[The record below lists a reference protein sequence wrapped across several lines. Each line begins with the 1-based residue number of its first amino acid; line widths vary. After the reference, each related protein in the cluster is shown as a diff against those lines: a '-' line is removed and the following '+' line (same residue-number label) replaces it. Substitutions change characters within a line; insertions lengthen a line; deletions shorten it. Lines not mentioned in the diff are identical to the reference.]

1 VERDKEFVAS
11 GREKLTSALARGI
24 FGLRWL
30 FVRPLTFNTFYNH
43 FDVESLKPR
52 ETDPYRTP
60 FQTDRDR
67 IIYSSAF
74 RRLQAKTQVFL
85 SGEFDF
91 YRTRLTHSLEVA
103 QIGRAICSF
112 LKQTSP
118 FLNEAFFVDA
128 DLVEAVCLTHDL
140 GHSPFGHAGERT
152 LHDLMRKFGGF
163 EGNAQSLQII
173 AETIYPG
180 VDSRRGM
187 NPTRSFIDGIL
198 KYKTLFSERPEAPNH
213 FIYDEQ
219 AELRSFVLPGI
230 DLLAIPDLN
239 RFRSLECEI
248 MDWADDTA
256 YCLND
261 LVDSINAGFL
271 RFERVQRWAE
281 TQNLQDEQALH
292 AETVLSAI
300 RDRKAESRFSRKIG
314 IFIRSCSLVERSAP
328 LSASTN
334 RYRFS
339 LWIEPFA
346 RTEAE
351 FYKRLSQ
358 DLVFDHSQLHQLE
371 RKGRVILEGIFHA
384 FSKCYLGNDDTRL
397 LPESFDRIIRLRP
410 DSRTRARALC
420 DYIAG
425 MTDGFAIRTYKR
437 LFDPDFGSI
446 LDLG

>member
-1 VERDKEFVAS
+1 V
-11 GREKLTSALARGI
+11 
-24 FGLRWL
+24 
-30 FVRPLTFNTFYNH
+30 VRPLTENSFYNE
-43 FDVESLKPR
+43 FDLESL
-52 ETDPYRTP
+52 YRSA

-103 QIGRAICSF
+103 QIGRSISSF

-118 FLNEAFFVDA
+118 FLREDFFIDP
-128 DLVEAVCLTHDL
+128 DLVEAICLTHDL

-152 LHDLMRKFGGF
+152 LHQLMKQFGGF

-173 AETIYPG
+173 TKTIYPG

-187 NPTRSFIDGIL
+187 NPTRAFIDGIL
-198 KYKTLFSERPEAPNH
+198 KYKRLFREDSAALNQ

-219 AELRSFVLPGI
+219 EYLRNFVLANTDSSTI
-230 DLLAIPDLN
+230 CDLN
-239 RFRSLECEI
+239 HFRSLECEI

-261 LVDSINAGFL
+261 LVDSMNAGFL
-271 RFERVQRWAE
+271 RFERVKRWAE
-281 TQNLQDEQALH
+281 VQNLQGEQARH
-292 AETVLSAI
+292 AEMILSVI
-300 RDRKAESRFSRKIG
+300 REGKAEARFSKKIG
-314 IFIRSCSLVERSAP
+314 SFIRCCALIERTPPTSLT
-328 LSASTN
+328 TN
-334 RYRFS
+334 RYRFG
-339 LWIEPFA
+339 LLVDPA
-346 RTEAE
+346 VRVEAD

-358 DLVFDHSQLHQLE
+358 ELVFDHSQLHQLE
-371 RKGRVILEGIFHA
+371 RKGRVILEGIFEA
-384 FSKCYLGNDDTRL
+384 FSESYLNDHGFRL
-397 LPESFDRIIRLRP
+397 MPESFDRIIRLEKDRQA
-410 DSRTRARALC
+410 RARILC

-437 LFDPDFGSI
+437 LYDPDFGSL

>member
-1 VERDKEFVAS
+1 
-11 GREKLTSALARGI
+11 
-24 FGLRWL
+24 
-30 FVRPLTFNTFYNH
+30 VRPLTLNTFYNS
-43 FDVESLKPR
+43 FDVECLRSR
-52 ETDPYRTP
+52 EVDDYRTP

-103 QIGRAICSF
+103 QIGRSICSF

-118 FLNEAFFVDA
+118 FLNETFFVDP

-152 LHDLMRKFGGF
+152 LHDLMKKFGGF

-173 AETIYPG
+173 SETIYPG
-180 VDSRRGM
+180 LESRRGM

-198 KYKTLFSERPEAPNH
+198 KYKTLFAENLEALNH

-219 AELRSFVLPGI
+219 AYLRSFVLGEAQLSDI
-230 DLLAIPDLN
+230 QDLN

-281 TQNLQDEQALH
+281 MQNLRGDQAQH

-300 RDRKAESRFSRKIG
+300 RERKAESRFSRKIG
-314 IFIRSCSLVERSAP
+314 AFIRSCSLFERATT
-328 LSASTN
+328 LSQTTN
-334 RYRFS
+334 RYRFG
-339 LWIEPFA
+339 LLIEPFA

-371 RKGRVILEGIFHA
+371 RKARVILEGIFRV
-384 FSKCYLGNDDTRL
+384 FSECYLEDGSTRL
-397 LPESFDRIIRLRP
+397 LPESFDRIIRLKR
-410 DSRTRARALC
+410 DSRTRARTLC

>member
-1 VERDKEFVAS
+1 VVRL
-11 GREKLTSALARGI
+11 LTENG
-24 FGLRWL
+24 
-30 FVRPLTFNTFYNH
+30 FYNQ
-43 FDVESLKPR
+43 FDFECLERRDSD
-52 ETDPYRTP
+52 EYRTA

-103 QIGRAICSF
+103 QIGRSISSF

-118 FLNEAFFVDA
+118 FLKEDFFIDP
-128 DLVEAVCLTHDL
+128 DLVEGICLTHDL

-152 LHDLMRKFGGF
+152 LHQLMKQFGGF
-163 EGNAQSLQII
+163 EGNAQSLRII

-180 VDSRRGM
+180 LDSRRGM
-187 NPTRSFIDGIL
+187 NPTRAFIDGIL
-198 KYKTLFSERPEAPNH
+198 KYKRLFRENSTAPNQ

-219 AELRSFVLPGI
+219 EYLRTFVLGEI
-230 DLLAIPDLN
+230 DSSEMGEPN
-239 RFRSLECEI
+239 NFRSLECEI

-261 LVDSINAGFL
+261 LMDSMNAGFL
-271 RFERVQRWAE
+271 RVERVNHWAE
-281 TQNLQDEQALH
+281 QQNLQGDLARH
-292 AETVLSAI
+292 AETILSAI
-300 RDRKAESRFSRKIG
+300 REGKAEARFSKKIG
-314 IFIRSCSLVERSAP
+314 SFIRCCSLIERSRP
-328 LSASTN
+328 PFLTTN

-339 LWIEPFA
+339 LLVEPA
-346 RTEAE
+346 VRAEAD

-358 DLVFDHSQLHQLE
+358 ELVFDHPQLHQLE
-371 RKGRVILEGIFHA
+371 RKARVILEGIFEA
-384 FSKCYLGNDDTRL
+384 FAESYLNANTSRL
-397 LPESFDRIIRLRP
+397 MPESFDRIIRLKEDR
-410 DSRTRARALC
+410 RARARVLC

-437 LFDPDFGSI
+437 LYDPDFGSL

>member
-1 VERDKEFVAS
+1 V
-11 GREKLTSALARGI
+11 T
-24 FGLRWL
+24 
-30 FVRPLTFNTFYNH
+30 PLTLNSFYNK
-43 FDVESLKPR
+43 FDVETLERR
-52 ETDPYRTP
+52 EPDDYRTP

-103 QIGRAICSF
+103 QIGRSICSF

-118 FLNEAFFVDA
+118 FLNDDFFVDP
-128 DLVEAVCLTHDL
+128 DLVEAICLAHDI

-152 LHDLMRKFGGF
+152 LHHLMRQYGGF
-163 EGNAQSLQII
+163 EGNAQSLHII

-180 VDSRRGM
+180 ADSRRGM
-187 NPTRSFIDGIL
+187 NPTRAFIDGIL
-198 KYKTLFSERPEAPNH
+198 KYKRLFREQPEAPNQ

-219 AELRSFVLPGI
+219 AYLRGFVLGEI
-230 DLLAIPDLN
+230 DPDTLTDLN

-248 MDWADDTA
+248 MDWADDSA

-271 RFERVQRWAE
+271 RFESVQRWAE
-281 TQNLQDEQALH
+281 DQNLRGEQAQH

-300 RDRKAESRFSRKIG
+300 RERKAEARFSKKIG
-314 IFIRSCSLVERSAP
+314 AFIRSCSLAERSP
-328 LSASTN
+328 PVLTTTN
-334 RYRFS
+334 RYHLR
-339 LWIEPFA
+339 LLIEPAVRF
-346 RTEAE
+346 EAD

-358 DLVFDHSQLHQLE
+358 ELVFDHSQLHQLE
-371 RKGRVILEGIFHA
+371 RKGRVILEGIFEA
-384 FSKCYLGNDDTRL
+384 FSESYLGQSGLRIM
-397 LPESFDRIIRLRP
+397 PESVDRMMQLKHDR
-410 DSRTRARALC
+410 RARARLLC

-437 LFDPDFGSI
+437 LYDPGFGSL

>member
-1 VERDKEFVAS
+1 M
-11 GREKLTSALARGI
+11 T
-24 FGLRWL
+24 
-30 FVRPLTFNTFYNH
+30 PLTLNGFYNK
-43 FDVESLKPR
+43 FDVESLERR
-52 ETDPYRTP
+52 EPDDYRTP

-103 QIGRAICSF
+103 QIGRSICSF

-118 FLNEAFFVDA
+118 FLDDNFFVDP
-128 DLVEAVCLTHDL
+128 DLVEAICLTHDI

-152 LHDLMRKFGGF
+152 LHHLMKQYGGF
-163 EGNAQSLQII
+163 EGNAQSLHII
-173 AETIYPG
+173 VDTIYPG
-180 VDSRRGM
+180 LDSRRGM
-187 NPTRSFIDGIL
+187 NPTRAFMDGIF
-198 KYKTLFSERPEAPNH
+198 KYKRLFREDPEALNQ

-219 AELRSFVLPGI
+219 AYLRTFVLGEI
-230 DLLAIPDLN
+230 DPDKIPDLN
-239 RFRSLECEI
+239 HFRSLECEI
-248 MDWADDTA
+248 MDWADDSA

-281 TQNLQDEQALH
+281 CQNLRGEQAQH

-300 RDRKAESRFSRKIG
+300 RERKAESRFSKKIG
-314 IFIRSCSLVERSAP
+314 TFIRSCSLGERST
-328 LSASTN
+328 SASTITN
-334 RYRFS
+334 RYRFH
-339 LWIEPFA
+339 LLIDPAVRIEA
-346 RTEAE
+346 D

-358 DLVFDHSQLHQLE
+358 ELVFDHSQLHQLE
-371 RKGRVILEGIFHA
+371 RKGRVILEGIFEA
-384 FSKCYLGNDDTRL
+384 FSESYLSQSGLRIM
-397 LPESFDRIIRLRP
+397 PESFDRIIRLTQDR
-410 DSRTRARALC
+410 RARARVLC

-437 LFDPDFGSI
+437 LFDPGFGSI

>member
-1 VERDKEFVAS
+1 
-11 GREKLTSALARGI
+11 
-24 FGLRWL
+24 
-30 FVRPLTFNTFYNH
+30 VRPLTLNTFYNS
-43 FDVESLKPR
+43 FDVECLRSR
-52 ETDPYRTP
+52 EVDDYRTP

-103 QIGRAICSF
+103 QIGRSICSF

-118 FLNEAFFVDA
+118 FLNETFFVDP

-152 LHDLMRKFGGF
+152 LHDLMKKFGGF

-173 AETIYPG
+173 SETIYPSLE
-180 VDSRRGM
+180 SRRGM

-198 KYKTLFSERPEAPNH
+198 KYKTLFAENLEALNH

-219 AELRSFVLPGI
+219 AYLRSFVLGEAQLSDI
-230 DLLAIPDLN
+230 QDLN

-281 TQNLQDEQALH
+281 MQNLRGDQAQH

-300 RDRKAESRFSRKIG
+300 RERKAESRFSRKIG
-314 IFIRSCSLVERSAP
+314 AFIRSCSLFERATT
-328 LSASTN
+328 LSQTTN
-334 RYRFS
+334 RYRFG
-339 LWIEPFA
+339 LLIEPFA

-371 RKGRVILEGIFHA
+371 RKARVILEGIFRV
-384 FSKCYLGNDDTRL
+384 FSECYLEDGSTRL
-397 LPESFDRIIRLRP
+397 LPESFDRIIRLKR
-410 DSRTRARALC
+410 DSRTRARTLC

>member
-1 VERDKEFVAS
+1 
-11 GREKLTSALARGI
+11 
-24 FGLRWL
+24 
-30 FVRPLTFNTFYNH
+30 VRPLTLNTFYNT
-43 FDVESLKPR
+43 FDIECLQLR
-52 ETDPYRTP
+52 ETDDYRTP

-103 QIGRAICSF
+103 QIGRSICSF

-118 FLNEAFFVDA
+118 FLNEEFFVDP

-152 LHDLMRKFGGF
+152 LHDLMKKFGGF

-173 AETIYPG
+173 SETIYPG
-180 VDSRRGM
+180 LESRRGM
-187 NPTRSFIDGIL
+187 NPTRSFIDGVL
-198 KYKTLFSERPEAPNH
+198 KYKTLFGEKPEAMNH

-219 AELRSFVLPGI
+219 SYLRSFVFADTPLH
-230 DLLAIPDLN
+230 DVPDLN
-239 RFRSLECEI
+239 RCRSVECEI

-271 RFERVQRWAE
+271 RFERIQRWAE
-281 TQNLQDEQALH
+281 TQNLRGDQAQH
-292 AETVLSAI
+292 AETVLAAI
-300 RDRKAESRFSRKIG
+300 RERKAESRFSRKIG
-314 IFIRSCSLVERSAP
+314 AFIRSCSLFERSTP
-328 LSASTN
+328 LSRATN
-334 RYRFS
+334 RYRFG

-346 RTEAE
+346 RAEAE

-371 RKGRVILEGIFHA
+371 RKGRVILEGIFRA
-384 FSKCYLGNDDTRL
+384 FSECYLGNADTRL
-397 LPESFDRIIRLRP
+397 LPESFDRIIRMQS
-410 DSRTRARALC
+410 DSRTRARTLC

>member
-1 VERDKEFVAS
+1 M
-11 GREKLTSALARGI
+11 
-24 FGLRWL
+24 
-30 FVRPLTFNTFYNH
+30 RPLTPNTFYNH
-43 FDVESLKPR
+43 FDAECLQPR
-52 ETDPYRTP
+52 EVDDYRTP

-103 QIGRAICSF
+103 QIGRSICAF

-118 FLNEAFFVDA
+118 FLNDEFFVDP
-128 DLVEAVCLTHDL
+128 DLVEAACLTHDL

-152 LHDLMRKFGGF
+152 LHELMKKFGGF
-163 EGNAQSLQII
+163 EGNAQTLQII
-173 AETIYPG
+173 SEIIYPG
-180 VDSRRGM
+180 LESRRGM
-187 NPTRSFIDGIL
+187 NPTRSFLDGIL
-198 KYKTLFSERPEAPNH
+198 KYKALFSEHPEALNH

-219 AELRSFVLPGI
+219 AYLRSFVLAGTE
-230 DLLAIPDLN
+230 LRHIPDLN

-281 TQNLQDEQALH
+281 IQNLKGDQAKH

-300 RDRKAESRFSRKIG
+300 RERKAESRFSRKIG
-314 IFIRSCSLVERSAP
+314 TFIRSCSLFERTTP
-328 LSASTN
+328 LSQTTN
-334 RYRFS
+334 RYRFGLS
-339 LWIEPFA
+339 IEPYA

-371 RKGRVILEGIFHA
+371 RKGRVILEGIFLA
-384 FSKCYLGNDDTRL
+384 FSDCYLKNGESRL
-397 LPESFDRIIRLRP
+397 LPESFDRIIRSKT
-410 DSRTRARALC
+410 DVRAKARILC

-446 LDLG
+446 LDLGR

>member
-1 VERDKEFVAS
+1 VRS
-11 GREKLTSALARGI
+11 LTLNS
-24 FGLRWL
+24 
-30 FVRPLTFNTFYNH
+30 FYNS
-43 FDVESLKPR
+43 FDVECLHTR
-52 ETDPYRTP
+52 EADDYRTP

-103 QIGRAICSF
+103 QIGRSICSF

-118 FLNEAFFVDA
+118 FLNEEFFVDP

-152 LHDLMRKFGGF
+152 LHDLMKEFGGF

-173 AETIYPG
+173 SETIYPG
-180 VDSRRGM
+180 LESRRGM

-198 KYKTLFSERPEAPNH
+198 KYKTLFNENPEALNH

-219 AELRSFVLPGI
+219 AYLRSFVLGSVQPS
-230 DLLAIPDLN
+230 DIPDLN

-271 RFERVQRWAE
+271 RFERVQQWAE
-281 TQNLQDEQALH
+281 MQNLRGDQARH

-300 RDRKAESRFSRKIG
+300 REGKAESRFSRKIG
-314 IFIRSCSLVERSAP
+314 TFIRSCSLFERTTP
-328 LSASTN
+328 LSRSTN
-334 RYRFS
+334 RYRFG
-339 LWIEPFA
+339 LQTEPFV
-346 RTEAE
+346 RTEAD

-371 RKGRVILEGIFHA
+371 RKSHVILEGIFRV
-384 FSKCYLGNDDTRL
+384 FSDCYLENGSSRL
-397 LPESFDRIIRLRP
+397 LPESFDRIIRLKQDP
-410 DSRTRARALC
+410 RTRARALC

>member
-1 VERDKEFVAS
+1 VVRH
-11 GREKLTSALARGI
+11 LAE
-24 FGLRWL
+24 
-30 FVRPLTFNTFYNH
+30 NSFYNH
-43 FDVESLKPR
+43 FDGECLHRR
-52 ETDPYRTP
+52 EPDEYRTA

-103 QIGRAICSF
+103 QIGRSISSF

-118 FLNEAFFVDA
+118 FLKEDFFIDP
-128 DLVEAVCLTHDL
+128 DLVEGICLTHDL

-152 LHDLMRKFGGF
+152 LHQLMKPFGGF

-173 AETIYPG
+173 TETIYPG
-180 VDSRRGM
+180 SDARRGM
-187 NPTRSFIDGIL
+187 NPSRAFIDGIL
-198 KYKTLFSERPEAPNH
+198 KYKRLFREDSAAANQ

-219 AELRSFVLPGI
+219 ESLRTFVLGDAALSKI
-230 DLLAIPDLN
+230 ADLN
-239 RFRSLECEI
+239 HFRSLECEI

-261 LVDSINAGFL
+261 LLDSINAGFL
-271 RFERVQRWAE
+271 RLERVKRWAE
-281 TQNLQDEQALH
+281 RQNLEGDLARH
-292 AETVLSAI
+292 AETILSVI
-300 RDRKAESRFSRKIG
+300 RDGKAEARFGKKIG
-314 IFIRSCSLVERSAP
+314 SFIRCCSLIERSTPAS
-328 LSASTN
+328 LSTN

-339 LWIEPFA
+339 LSVDPA
-346 RTEAE
+346 VRAEAD

-358 DLVFDHSQLHQLE
+358 ELVFDHSQLHQME
-371 RKGRVILEGIFHA
+371 RKGRVILEGIFEA
-384 FSKCYLGNDDTRL
+384 FAESYLDGDGLRL
-397 LPESFDRIIRLRP
+397 MPESFDRIIRLKQDR
-410 DSRTRARALC
+410 RARARVVC

-437 LFDPDFGSI
+437 LYDPDFGSL

>member
-1 VERDKEFVAS
+1 M
-11 GREKLTSALARGI
+11 T
-24 FGLRWL
+24 
-30 FVRPLTFNTFYNH
+30 PLTLNGFYNK
-43 FDVESLKPR
+43 FDVESLERR
-52 ETDPYRTP
+52 EPDDYRTP

-103 QIGRAICSF
+103 QIGRSICSF

-118 FLNEAFFVDA
+118 FLDDNFFVDP
-128 DLVEAVCLTHDL
+128 DLVEAICLTHDI

-152 LHDLMRKFGGF
+152 LHHLMKQYGGF
-163 EGNAQSLQII
+163 EGNAQSLHII
-173 AETIYPG
+173 VDTIYPG
-180 VDSRRGM
+180 LDSRRGM
-187 NPTRSFIDGIL
+187 NPTRAFIDGIF
-198 KYKTLFSERPEAPNH
+198 KYKRLFREDPEALNQ

-219 AELRSFVLPGI
+219 AYLRTFVLAEI
-230 DLLAIPDLN
+230 DPDKIPDLN
-239 RFRSLECEI
+239 HFRSLECEI
-248 MDWADDTA
+248 MDWADDSA

-281 TQNLQDEQALH
+281 CQNLRGEQAQH

-300 RDRKAESRFSRKIG
+300 RERKAESRFSKKIG
-314 IFIRSCSLVERSAP
+314 AFIRSCSLGERSA
-328 LSASTN
+328 SALTTTN
-334 RYRFS
+334 RYRFH
-339 LWIEPFA
+339 LLIDPAVRIEA
-346 RTEAE
+346 D

-358 DLVFDHSQLHQLE
+358 ELVFDHSQLHQLE
-371 RKGRVILEGIFHA
+371 RKGRVILEGIFEA
-384 FSKCYLGNDDTRL
+384 FSESYLSQSGLRIM
-397 LPESFDRIIRLRP
+397 PESFDRIIRLKNDR
-410 DSRTRARALC
+410 RARARVLC

-437 LFDPDFGSI
+437 LFDPGFGSI

>member
-1 VERDKEFVAS
+1 MVR
-11 GREKLTSALARGI
+11 RLTE
-24 FGLRWL
+24 
-30 FVRPLTFNTFYNH
+30 NNFYNK
-43 FDVESLKPR
+43 FDLESLDRR
-52 ETDPYRTP
+52 ELDAYRTA

-103 QIGRAICSF
+103 QIGRSISSF

-118 FLNEAFFVDA
+118 FLNEDFFIDP
-128 DLVEAVCLTHDL
+128 DLVEGVCLTHDL

-152 LHDLMRKFGGF
+152 LHQLMKQFGGF

-180 VDSRRGM
+180 SDSRRGM
-187 NPTRSFIDGIL
+187 NSTRAFIDGIL
-198 KYKTLFSERPEAPNH
+198 KYKKLFREDSESPNH

-219 AELRSFVLPGI
+219 EYLRTFVLGDTDFAQI
-230 DLLAIPDLN
+230 DDLN
-239 RFRSLECEI
+239 HFRSLECEI

-261 LVDSINAGFL
+261 LVDSMNAGFL
-271 RFERVQRWAE
+271 RFERVKRWAE
-281 TQNLQDEQALH
+281 DQSLQGDLARY
-292 AETVLSAI
+292 AETILSVI
-300 RDRKAESRFSRKIG
+300 RDGKAEARFGKKIG
-314 IFIRSCSLVERSAP
+314 SFIRCCSLTERSTP
-328 LSASTN
+328 ASSITN
-334 RYRFS
+334 RYRFG
-339 LWIEPFA
+339 LFVDPA
-346 RTEAE
+346 VRAEAD

-358 DLVFDHSQLHQLE
+358 ELVFDHSQLHQLE
-371 RKGRVILEGIFHA
+371 RKGRVILEGIFEA
-384 FSKCYLGNDDTRL
+384 FSESYLNGNGLRI
-397 LPESFDRIIRLRP
+397 LPESFDRIIRMKQDR
-410 DSRTRARALC
+410 RARARVLC

-437 LFDPDFGSI
+437 LYDPDFGSL

>member
-1 VERDKEFVAS
+1 V
-11 GREKLTSALARGI
+11 T
-24 FGLRWL
+24 
-30 FVRPLTFNTFYNH
+30 PLTLNGFYNK
-43 FDVESLKPR
+43 FDVESLERR
-52 ETDPYRTP
+52 EPDDYRTP

-103 QIGRAICSF
+103 QIGRSICSF

-118 FLNEAFFVDA
+118 FLDDDFFVDP
-128 DLVEAVCLTHDL
+128 DLVEAICLTHDI

-152 LHDLMRKFGGF
+152 LHHLMKQYGGF
-163 EGNAQSLQII
+163 EGNAQSLHII
-173 AETIYPG
+173 VDTIYPG
-180 VDSRRGM
+180 LDSRRGM
-187 NPTRSFIDGIL
+187 NPTRAFMDGIF
-198 KYKTLFSERPEAPNH
+198 KYKRLFREHPEALNQ

-219 AELRSFVLPGI
+219 AYLRAFVLGEI
-230 DLLAIPDLN
+230 DPDKIPDLN
-239 RFRSLECEI
+239 HFRSLECEI
-248 MDWADDTA
+248 MDWADDSA

-281 TQNLQDEQALH
+281 CQNLRGEQAQH

-300 RDRKAESRFSRKIG
+300 RERKAEARFSKKIG
-314 IFIRSCSLVERSAP
+314 AFIRSCSLGERST
-328 LSASTN
+328 SALTITN
-334 RYRFS
+334 RYRFH
-339 LWIEPFA
+339 LLIDPAVRIEA
-346 RTEAE
+346 D

-358 DLVFDHSQLHQLE
+358 ELVFDHSQLHQLE
-371 RKGRVILEGIFHA
+371 RKGRVILEGIFEA
-384 FSKCYLGNDDTRL
+384 FSESYLSHGGLRIM
-397 LPESFDRIIRLRP
+397 PESFDRIIRLTQDR
-410 DSRTRARALC
+410 RARARVLC

-437 LFDPDFGSI
+437 LFDPGFGSI